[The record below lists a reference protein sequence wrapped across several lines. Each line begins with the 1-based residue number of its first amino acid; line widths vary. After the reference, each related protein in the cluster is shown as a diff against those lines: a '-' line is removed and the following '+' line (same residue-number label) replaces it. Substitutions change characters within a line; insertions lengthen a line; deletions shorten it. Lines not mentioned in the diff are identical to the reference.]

1 MFALYAAHPSLD
13 RLVPVDLAATEG
25 SARLAGVCEAP
36 ADVVKAVEDQAA
48 DPDSK
53 LATGNLKEFLVAKD
67 DAPAETPVQEK
78 GIDVDTE
85 MPYGE
90 LEPFGREDTAQEH
103 STIR

>member
-1 MFALYAAHPSLD
+1 MIQAKAK
-13 RLVPVDLAATEG
+13 G
-25 SARLAGVCEAP
+25 SDVVEVVFEAP

-53 LATGNLKEFLVAKD
+53 LATGTLKEFLVAKD
-67 DAPAETPVQEK
+67 EAAAETPVQEK

-90 LEPFGREDTAQEH
+90 LEPFGREDTAQELTEQ
-103 STIR
+103 SIKESDEMVDQLE